1 MTLWKSLVGAAL
13 SALIVSGAQAQSA
26 AASAAQPDTIRFGG
40 FGQGFGQPYGL
51 ALLAIAQGKGFLADE
66 FKGTPTRLTFEYF
79 TGTGPAINEAI
90 ANRRLDVAQY
100 GALPNIVGRAAGL
113 PTRLIASYGPTTV
126 FAAARAELPI
136 HSFKDLAG
144 KRVAVA
150 KGTVLHWAF
159 LKGLE
164 ANGLTLKDVTL
175 LDLST
180 ADQLAAL
187 AAGSIDAAVGT
198 STLLALRDKGAV
210 KIFYSSNDVGPKA
223 AGFGAIAVTEAFEKA
238 YPDAV
243 RRVARG
249 LVRSAAW
256 LADDSH
262 RDEALAIWSKS
273 GVALSSLKA
282 EFDGVA
288 LKNGFNPRIDPF
300 LIEQY
305 RDAIAFSKA
314 QKLIRADIDLNQWVA
329 PSYVDDAI
337 NQLGVAAL
345 FPVRPAAPS
354 AAAY

>member
-1 MTLWKSLVGAAL
+1 MTLWKSVVGVAV
-13 SALIVSGAQAQSA
+13 SALIASSVHAQAPSP
-26 AASAAQPDTIRFGG
+26 AQPDTIRFGG

-51 ALLAIAQGKGFLADE
+51 ALLAIAQSKGFIEDE
-66 FKGTPTRLTFEYF
+66 FKGTSTKLSFEYF

-90 ANRRLDVAQY
+90 ANRRLDFAQY

-113 PTRLIASYGPTTV
+113 PTRLMASYGPTTV
-126 FAAARAELPI
+126 FAAARADLPI
-136 HSFKDLAG
+136 TSFKDLKG

-159 LKGLE
+159 LKALE

-198 STLLALRDKGAV
+198 STLLSLRDKGAV
-210 KIFYSSNDVGPKA
+210 KIFYSSNDIGPKA
-223 AGFGAIAVTEAFEKA
+223 AGFGAIAVTETFEKT
-238 YPDAV
+238 YPDAT

-256 LADDSH
+256 LADESH
-262 RDEALAIWSKS
+262 RNEALAIWSRS
-273 GVALSSLKA
+273 GVALTSLRA
-282 EFDGVA
+282 EFEGVTFR
-288 LKNGFNPRIDPF
+288 NVFNPRIDPF
-300 LIEQY
+300 LVEQY

-314 QKLIRADIDLNQWVA
+314 NKLIRADIDLKQWVA
-329 PSYVDDAI
+329 PGYVDEAI
-337 NQLGVAAL
+337 SQLGVGSL
-345 FPVRPAAPS
+345 FPVRSADS
-354 AAAY
+354 AAAAH